1 MRRTTISR
9 ALELRAAV
17 AFFVIASAGCHG
29 KYIRAID
36 DAPIERTPERL
47 QRGGYLVN
55 QVMSCG
61 GCHTSR
67 ATGNILV
74 EPERADAFLG
84 GGNHFPGKG
93 LGKLW
98 IPNLTPD
105 VETGLGAWK
114 DDEILR
120 ALRDGVSRDGHFL
133 LPMMPFD
140 EFQHLS
146 DEDARSIV
154 AYLRSIPAVKEP
166 RARPENEIGFM
177 PKVLFKVIGVQ
188 MHAPATNVA
197 APAPS
202 DKVAFGKYLARI
214 GGCTS
219 CHSMTDKG
227 PRKETDELF
236 MSGAD
241 VGFEDPSLG
250 TVYPRNLTSDAATGL
265 GNYDAAAIK
274 QAIRTGHRLDGKSM
288 APPMS
293 ILIPH
298 ISGLTDEDLDAL
310 VAYLK
315 SLPAVKHQ
323 IPARNLAPALRAPL
337 GD

>member
-1 MRRTTISR
+1 MRGTMRRLGLCAT
-9 ALELRAAV
+9 
-17 AFFVIASAGCHG
+17 FVLLAAGCHG

-61 GCHTSR
+61 GCHTTR
-67 ATGNILV
+67 TGGNFIV

-84 GGNHFPGKG
+84 GGNLFPPKG
-93 LGKLW
+93 LGTLW
-98 IPNLTPD
+98 VPNLTPD
-105 VETGLGAWK
+105 VDTGLGAWK
-114 DDEILR
+114 DDEVLR
-120 ALRDGVSRDGHFL
+120 ALRDGVSRDGHL
-133 LPMMPFD
+133 MLPMMPFD
-140 EFQHLS
+140 EYQHLS
-146 DEDARSIV
+146 DEDARSVV
-154 AYLRSIPAVKEP
+154 AYLRSIPAYKQP
-166 RARPENEIGFM
+166 KPRPENQIGFM
-177 PKVLFKVIGVQ
+177 LKVLFKIVGVQ
-188 MHAPATNVA
+188 MHTPATNVT
-197 APAPS
+197 APATT
-202 DKVAFGKYLARI
+202 DKAAYGQYLARI

-219 CHSMTDKG
+219 CHSMTAKG
-227 PRKETDELF
+227 PRKETDPLF
-236 MSGAD
+236 MSGGD
-241 VGFEDPSLG
+241 VAFEDPSLG
-250 TVYPRNLTSDAATGL
+250 TVTPRNLTPDAETGL

-274 QAIRTGHRLDGKSM
+274 QAIRTGHRLDGKAM

-315 SLPAVKHQ
+315 ALPPAKHK

>member
-1 MRRTTISR
+1 MISKR
-9 ALELRAAV
+9 LGPCAV
-17 AFFVIASAGCHG
+17 FLFFAAGCHG

-67 ATGNILV
+67 ATGNILL

-84 GGNHFPGKG
+84 GGNLFPAKG
-93 LGKLW
+93 LGLLW

-105 VETGLGAWK
+105 VDTGLGAWK

-133 LPMMPFD
+133 LPMMPYD
-140 EFQHLS
+140 EYQHLS
-146 DEDARSIV
+146 DEDGRSVV
-154 AYLRSIPAVKEP
+154 AYLRSVPSFKQPKA
-166 RARPENEIGFM
+166 RAENELGFM
-177 PKVLFKVIGVQ
+177 PKMLFKVVGVQ
-188 MHAPATNVA
+188 MHTPATNVV
-197 APAPS
+197 APDRA
-202 DKVAFGKYLARI
+202 DKLAYGHYLANI
-214 GGCTS
+214 GGCTG
-219 CHSMTDKG
+219 CHSMGEKG
-227 PRKETDELF
+227 PRKESDPLF
-236 MSGAD
+236 MAGAD
-241 VGFEDPSLG
+241 VAFEDPGLG
-250 TVYPRNLTSDAATGL
+250 AVTPRNLTPDAETGL

-274 QAIRTGHRLDGKSM
+274 QAIRTGHRLDGKTM

-293 ILIPH
+293 VVVPH

-310 VAYLK
+310 VAWLK
-315 SLPAVKHQ
+315 ALPPAKHKV
-323 IPARNLAPALRAPL
+323 ADRNLAPALRGPL

>member
-1 MRRTTISR
+1 MRRNVIPTR
-9 ALELRAAV
+9 LGLCAA
-17 AFFVIASAGCHG
+17 FVLFAAGCHG

-47 QRGGYLVN
+47 SRGSYLVN

-67 ATGNILV
+67 ATGNILL
-74 EPERADAFLG
+74 EPERADAFVG
-84 GGNHFPGKG
+84 GGNFFPAKG
-93 LGKLW
+93 LGTLW

-146 DEDARSIV
+146 DEDARSVV
-154 AYLRSIPAVKEP
+154 AYLRSIPAFKQPKV
-166 RARPENEIGFM
+166 RPENEIGFM
-177 PKVLFKVIGVQ
+177 PKMLFKVVGVQ
-188 MHAPATNVA
+188 MHTPATNIA
-197 APAPS
+197 APERT
-202 DKVAFGKYLARI
+202 DKVAYGKYLARI

-219 CHSMTDKG
+219 CHSMADKG
-227 PRKETDELF
+227 PRKDSDPLF

-241 VGFEDPSLG
+241 VGFEDPGLG
-250 TVYPRNLTSDAATGL
+250 TVYPRNLTPDAETGL

-274 QAIRTGHRLDGKSM
+274 QAIRTGHRLDGKTM

-298 ISGLTDEDLDAL
+298 VSGLTDDDLDAL
-310 VAYLK
+310 VTYLK
-315 SLPAVKHQ
+315 SLPPTKHR
-323 IPARNLAPALRAPL
+323 IPPRNLAAALRAPL